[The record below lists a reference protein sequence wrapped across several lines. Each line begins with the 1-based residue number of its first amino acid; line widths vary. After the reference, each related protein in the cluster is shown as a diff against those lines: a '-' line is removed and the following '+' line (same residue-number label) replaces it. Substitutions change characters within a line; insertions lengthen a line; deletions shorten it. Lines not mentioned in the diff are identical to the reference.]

1 MNEKDSAL
9 IQAARIDFWS
19 FCCYYDFEFFREK
32 RHFLYEVAESLQAIF
47 DREII
52 TLSISMP
59 PRAGKSYIVSLYSAW
74 GIGRKPTES
83 VMRNSCTATLYRK
96 FSYDVRDVIK
106 STKFQNVFP
115 GVALSQDKSSV
126 DGWNVRQ
133 AKQVSY
139 FGNGVGGTIIGLG
152 ASIAAITDDLY
163 RGHEDAFSDTVND
176 KTHRWYESAHKS
188 RIEKDCPQID
198 IGTRWSKTDVIGVNS
213 SKGFYDKEIVI
224 SALING
230 KSFCEDVKT
239 TKEYLKIKSETNSI
253 VWNSEY
259 MQQPVELEGVL
270 FPMTELN
277 RYKQLNEEGTNLVY
291 IDTADEGAD
300 HFAALFGRLIGNK
313 FYAYDAIFNLH
324 NLSINEPIC
333 KERFERHKTDRC
345 YIESNSFGAYFIRN
359 LRTQNE
365 GLPIYGDVAK
375 ANKMGRILAN
385 SGWILENF
393 YFPENPNEELSRF
406 LNSMCSITTE
416 SKNNDDAADDAS
428 GLCARI
434 RRDFHV

>member
-1 MNEKDSAL
+1 MKIKINDKYEPLWTSDAYIHIVTGGRGSGKSFTVGDHIENLSFEAGHKILFTRFTLDSAGDS
-9 IQAARIDFWS
+9 IIP
-19 FCCYYDFEFFREK
+19 EFQEKIGIEGHEANFSITKKDIINTYSGSEILFRGIKTSSGVQTAKLKSIEG
-32 RHFLYEVAESLQAIF
+32 LTDWVLDEAEELQ
-47 DREII
+47 D
-52 TLSISMP
+52 
-59 PRAGKSYIVSLYSAW
+59 
-74 GIGRKPTES
+74 ES
-83 VMRNSCTATLYRK
+83 T
-96 FSYDVRDVIK
+96 FDVIK
-106 STKFQNVFP
+106 QSIRKKGIKNKIILLLNPKSKDHWIYKRFFKDAGVEPGFNGQKDNVYYIHTTYLENLDNLSPEFIAEAEKCKKFTPELYAYQYMGDWV
-115 GVALSQDKSSV
+115 LSIEGAIFRIDK
-126 DGWNVRQ
+126 
-133 AKQVSY
+133 
-139 FGNGVGGTIIGLG
+139 
-152 ASIAAITDDLY
+152 
-163 RGHEDAFSDTVND
+163 
-176 KTHRWYESAHKS
+176 
-188 RIEKDCPQID
+188 
-198 IGTRWSKTDVIGVNS
+198 
-213 SKGFYDKEIVI
+213 
-224 SALING
+224 
-230 KSFCEDVKT
+230 
-239 TKEYLKIKSETNSI
+239 
-253 VWNSEY
+253 
-259 MQQPVELEGVL
+259 
-270 FPMTELN
+270 LN

-324 NLSINEPIC
+324 NLNINEPIC

-406 LNSMCSITTE
+406 MNSMCSITTE